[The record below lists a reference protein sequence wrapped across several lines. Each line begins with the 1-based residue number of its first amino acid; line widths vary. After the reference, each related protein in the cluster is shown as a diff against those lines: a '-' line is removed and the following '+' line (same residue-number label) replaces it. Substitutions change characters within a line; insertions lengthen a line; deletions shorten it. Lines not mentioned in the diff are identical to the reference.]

1 MKRLNSILLQLLI
14 LLALC
19 ACAAVPASPSPMPSP
34 AATALTSLLPDPGEE
49 VAACPAGEVA
59 APQVVEAWT
68 PPPEAASITP
78 LSCDEIGGVFAYDS
92 EAPLDIQ
99 EVGTRREEGVTLIDL
114 TYASPMGG
122 PVPATLVV
130 PDGAG
135 PFAGMLYLHGMPDTR
150 QTWIPVAVTYARM
163 GAVVLLIDAP
173 FARRADG
180 RERPLT
186 FTERDRQEQIQLIVD
201 LRRGVDL
208 LLSRPEV
215 DPERLAYVGYS
226 YGGMM
231 GGLLVAVEDRLKA
244 YVLQASNG
252 GHVTHLTD
260 PEDRATLL
268 ALPEDQRRQWVGWM
282 WPIEPI
288 HYVGCGSPAAL
299 LFQNGTL
306 DIYALPADGLDYQEA
321 GSEPKTA
328 RWYRVGHMLVWDAA
342 VFQDQAEWLSERIGI
357 SVGRL
362 AVPVDPQVLAAYAGR
377 YQIPSGP
384 VVTIC
389 VDGTRI
395 SLQVPNEPG
404 SGEFAGVYELLAGS
418 EDHFHL
424 GVSDFEVTFHRNDGA
439 EVDRML
445 SVLGGRSL
453 GEWERVP

>member
-1 MKRLNSILLQLLI
+1 
-14 LLALC
+14 
-19 ACAAVPASPSPMPSP
+19 V
-34 AATALTSLLPDPGEE
+34 EE
-49 VAACPAGEVA
+49 VQSCSSGEVA
-59 APQVVEAWT
+59 APEVVEAWS

-78 LSCDEIGGVFAYDS
+78 LSCNEIGEVFAYDPQ
-92 EAPLDIQ
+92 ALLDIQ
-99 EVGTRREEGVTLIDL
+99 EVGRTREEGVTLIDL

-122 PVPATLVV
+122 RVPATLVV

-180 RERPLT
+180 HERPLT

-201 LRRGVDL
+201 LRRGIDL

-215 DPERLAYVGYS
+215 DPERMAYVGYS

-231 GGLLVAVEDRLKA
+231 GGLLAAVEDRLKA
-244 YVLQASNG
+244 YVLQVSNG

-260 PEDRATLL
+260 PMDRGEWHAR
-268 ALPEDQRRQWVGWM
+268 PEDDRRQYVSWM

-288 HYVGCGSPAAL
+288 HYVGCASPAAL

-306 DIYALPADGLDYQEA
+306 DIYALPADALRYQEA
-321 GSEPKTA
+321 GSEPKTV
-328 RWYRVGHMLVWDAA
+328 RWYRVGHMLAWDAA
-342 VFQDQAEWLSERIGI
+342 AFQDQAQWLSERIGI
-357 SVGRL
+357 SVGQL

-395 SLQVPNEPG
+395 FLQVPNEPG
-404 SGEFAGVYELLAGS
+404 SREFAGEYELLAGS

-424 GVSDFEVTFHRNDGA
+424 GVSDFEVTFHRNDSG
-439 EVDRML
+439 EVDRIL
-445 SVLGGRSL
+445 PVLGGEPL